1 MLVMGRKNGIG
12 VVLRINLTLN
22 ETRANQIKKHGRS
35 AAVHFKKPLGVF
47 LSIQWVYSNENS
59 QRKDVLLFA
68 DNDISVTIHF
78 SSITATIDILMDNG
92 RPLHHDIRIVV
103 DF

>member
-1 MLVMGRKNGIG
+1 MDKEARQG
-12 VVLRINLTLN
+12 T
-22 ETRANQIKKHGRS
+22 
-35 AAVHFKKPLGVF
+35 AVHFKKPLGVF

-78 SSITATIDILMDNG
+78 SSVTATIYILMDNG

>member
-1 MLVMGRKNGIG
+1 MGRKNGIG
-12 VVLRINLTLN
+12 VVLRINFN
-22 ETRANQIKKHGRS
+22 DTRTIWIKKHGRS